1 MGRSKSTTT
10 VGRSH
15 VTPCKHFLLDKL
27 LGQEAGVMAHGVQ
40 SLDGCKRAFWL
51 DLTAGNGEPMN
62 IEKPDP
68 LTCGSAI
75 FARHAQYVVDKS
87 NGVLKQLE
95 IHASEQN
102 KKTYLELNNN
112 MKNLWW
118 PLYPQAEK
126 FTHLHHSKAEELNL
140 PEFRNTDA
148 VFMYNDPNLIAHWSL
163 APNIINNMTT
173 YTRTLTTLGCNVGG
187 YKREIAKNPELA
199 DKWRNNIEKL
209 LTMQR
214 HPAVL
219 LAVGD
224 MSQWAYLITTPKNWV
239 AKTMKTCQSAWDD
252 ARKSSPEFRQL
263 IKNKKPRI
271 VSTEDP
277 QKFDNL
283 LDELLLTKEQAVAK
297 GFIQEELF

>member
-10 VGRSH
+10 VGRSS
-15 VTPCKHFLLDKL
+15 VTPCKHFLLHKL

-40 SLDGCKRAFWL
+40 QLDGCERAFWL

-75 FARHAQYVVDKS
+75 FAYHAQYLANES
-87 NGVLKQLE
+87 NGVLRELE
-95 IHASEQN
+95 VHASEQN
-102 KKTYLELNNN
+102 KKTYLQLTNN
-112 MKNLWW
+112 MEKLWW
-118 PLYPQAEK
+118 PLYPRAKE
-126 FTHLHHSKAEELNL
+126 FTNLHHSKAEELNL

-163 APNIINNMTT
+163 APNIINNMTM

-239 AKTMKTCQSAWDD
+239 GSTMKTCESAWDD
-252 ARKSSPEFRQL
+252 ARKKSPEFREL
-263 IKNKKPRI
+263 IKNKRPRI
-271 VSTEDP
+271 VSTEEP

-283 LDELLLTKEQAVAK
+283 LDELLLTKDQAIEK
-297 GFIQEELF
+297 GLIQEELF